1 MYLDGQLL
9 GSYANTSTSSPNWQT
24 LSYTFTG
31 DGSPQTLSVQL
42 INGTDTSTPR
52 GAMLDQLSL
61 VETLPDSASTVY
73 GFAGRP
79 IALPQVSDSLAANDP
94 GTLATTLTGLPDGS
108 TVSDGVHSVSI
119 DERTPTVDISSW
131 NLANLTITVPHDDQQ
146 SPIIVNITA
155 TSTDPNGSTASTS
168 ESVTINLLDGAPCA
182 TPVGINPYVSYTN
195 GTAISQSTGPIYPI
209 NVVASPLTP
218 LAGGY
223 VITSTAC
230 DNAGNGNDGQFDMD
244 GLWNS
249 LSESVSN
256 ALFSELGLGK

>member
-1 MYLDGQLL
+1 ML
-9 GSYANTSTSSPNWQT
+9 TSH
-24 LSYTFTG
+24 
-31 DGSPQTLSVQL
+31 
-42 INGTDTSTPR
+42 
-52 GAMLDQLSL
+52 LSL

-79 IALPQVSDSLAANDP
+79 IALPQVADSLAAHDP

-119 DERTPTVDISSW
+119 DERTPPVDVSSW
-131 NLANLTITVPHDDQQ
+131 NLANLAITVPHDEQN
-146 SPIIVNITA
+146 SITVHITA

-182 TPVGINPYVSYTN
+182 TPVGINPYVNYTN
-195 GTAISQSTGPIYPI
+195 GTAISQSAGPIYPT

-223 VITSTAC
+223 VITSTAS
-230 DNAGNGNDGQFDMD
+230 DNDGNDSSNDGNDGQFDMD

-256 ALFSELGLGK
+256 ALFSELGLDKPH